1 MGDEAV
7 NGVNTGVCG
16 GFTGVLW
23 TVETGGGGTG
33 DGGVADGGGMAWES
47 RWKMT
52 EKEALAEADT
62 SFFVCCGKGGK
73 RDDFVVISKMGLL
86 LGLHNGVTFAM
97 EWGYKMWNWGGG
109 WKGGKSTHFLSLP
122 PDFGQ

>member
-1 MGDEAV
+1 MFDEAA
-7 NGVNTGVCG
+7 NGLNTGVCG

-23 TVETGGGGTG
+23 TVETGGGGTV
-33 DGGVADGGGMAWES
+33 DGGLANGVGMAWKS

-73 RDDFVVISKMGLL
+73 RDDFVVILE
-86 LGLHNGVTFAM
+86 LGLQKGLQKGVTLDG
-97 EWGYKMWNWGGG
+97 ERGYKK
-109 WKGGKSTHFLSLP
+109 WK
-122 PDFGQ
+122 

>member
-23 TVETGGGGTG
+23 TVETGGGGTV
-33 DGGVADGGGMAWES
+33 DGGLANGVGMAWKS

-52 EKEALAEADT
+52 GKEALAEADT

-73 RDDFVVISKMGLL
+73 RDDFVVILE
-86 LGLHNGVTFAM
+86 LGLQLGLQKGVHLMEKGVT
-97 EWGYKMWNWGGG
+97 
-109 WKGGKSTHFLSLP
+109 KSGNEGVDGEGVKVRIFSV
-122 PDFGQ
+122 